1 LSDDL
6 GQLFGALADPT
17 RRLMVETLLRDGS
30 TSVPALSSRL
40 PITRQAIAKHIATLD
55 HAGLIERSPGRGR
68 EVRYRLRADALAPA
82 TAWLRD
88 ADAAWA
94 ERLARLKSSVEDE
107 REPR

>member
-30 TSVPALSSRL
+30 TSVPALCTRL

-55 HAGLIERSPGRGR
+55 HAGLIERSPGPGR

-107 REPR
+107 RETG